1 MIYDS
6 SRPVIHDLDQTPE
19 VVCAD
24 TKLKTPNANHKR
36 PSKLFK
42 FIQPRDSQFL
52 SQDSHNH
59 KSSVPRTPNRNCQ
72 TKTLSICTWQSVTH
86 LRNSWPS
93 HISRDTTFFSKP
105 WTTFMIHVHTC
116 IIMKWEAKNYQ
127 VESLLQ
133 SSGQESVMLLIEQ
146 SLAKHS
152 YLCVVMGT
160 WGDTSTNFTSLE
172 QQLDR
177 S

>member
-1 MIYDS
+1 
-6 SRPVIHDLDQTPE
+6 
-19 VVCAD
+19 
-24 TKLKTPNANHKR
+24 
-36 PSKLFK
+36 
-42 FIQPRDSQFL
+42 
-52 SQDSHNH
+52 
-59 KSSVPRTPNRNCQ
+59 
-72 TKTLSICTWQSVTH
+72 
-86 LRNSWPS
+86 
-93 HISRDTTFFSKP
+93 
-105 WTTFMIHVHTC
+105 MIHVHTC